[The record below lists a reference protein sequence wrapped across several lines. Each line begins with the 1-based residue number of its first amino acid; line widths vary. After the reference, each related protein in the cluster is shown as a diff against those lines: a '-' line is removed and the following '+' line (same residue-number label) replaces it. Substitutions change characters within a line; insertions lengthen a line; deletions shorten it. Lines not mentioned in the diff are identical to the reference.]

1 MEKPKLLTKIIKSN
15 PIEII
20 ANKLFESQVIVHIM
34 HLQAKNKS
42 YATHKALEEYYT
54 GIDSLIDSL
63 VEKSYVEYGIIKN
76 YKITIDS
83 SSFKDYCEYLKEI
96 YSLVSIQRNNVSTG
110 FIQQIIDDILNL
122 TSGVIYKLE
131 NLK

>member
-1 MEKPKLLTKIIKSN
+1 MEQPKKLITVTKSN
-15 PIEII
+15 PIEVI
-20 ANKLFESQVIVHIM
+20 ATKLFESQVIVHIM

-54 GIDSLIDSL
+54 GIDDLIDSL
-63 VEKSYVEYGIIKN
+63 VEKSFVEYGIIKN

-83 SSFKDYCEYLKEI
+83 SSFKDYCDYLKEI
-96 YSLVSIQRNNVSTG
+96 YSLVSTQRNSVSIG
-110 FIQQIIDDILNL
+110 FIQQIIDDILDL
-122 TSGVIYKLE
+122 ISGVIYKLE